1 MKRSTQLKRQRE
13 FQLNII
19 SSKRND
25 LKSFPNKSHIA
36 FLKNVSKL
44 EAF

>member
-25 LKSFPNKSHIA
+25 LKSFPNKSHIV
-36 FLKNVSKL
+36 FLKNVSKF
-44 EAF
+44 EDF

>member
-1 MKRSTQLKRQRE
+1 MKRSTQFKRQRE

-19 SSKRND
+19 SSKRDD

-36 FLKNVSKL
+36 F
-44 EAF
+44 

>member
-19 SSKRND
+19 NSKRND
-25 LKSFPNKSHIA
+25 LKSFSNKSHIA
-36 FLKNVSKL
+36 F
-44 EAF
+44 